1 MEKSQNR
8 LILFMPSMDGGGVE
22 KNIVIIGNYLSK
34 HVDDLVLIT
43 FDNKFNSFFSKK
55 IKIINA
61 QKKSKKKINKYY
73 KYFRCLI
80 ILTKEIFKNSHSSVF
95 SFQANIY
102 AIILSKILNF
112 KLIIRSNSS
121 PTGWTKNFIKNYL
134 FKKFFKSPIAIIVNS
149 INFKKEIDK
158 KFDINSTFIYNP
170 LNKKEI
176 INKSTEKINKSIY
189 KNKKSLKLISVA
201 RFTDQKDQM
210 TLLRAFEVINKKITC
225 ELLLIGYGVNKAKI
239 QNFISENK
247 LESKIK
253 ILNYQANPFKFI
265 KKSDMFILTSK
276 YEGLPN
282 VLLEALTLKKFI
294 ISTNCP
300 TGPKEIL
307 KNGKYGFLFNIQN
320 YKQLAKLILKY
331 SKNKKKYK
339 NKILFG
345 YNSLDRFD
353 LNTNCKKYY
362 NETLK
367 IL

>member
-1 MEKSQNR
+1 
-8 LILFMPSMDGGGVE
+8 MDGGGVE
-22 KNIVIIGNYLSK
+22 KNIIIIGNYLSK
-34 HVDDLVLIT
+34 HVNDLALIT
-43 FDNKFNSFFSKK
+43 FDNKFNRFFSKK

-73 KYFRCLI
+73 KYYRCLI

-102 AIILSKILNF
+102 SVILSKILNF

-170 LNKKEI
+170 LNKKDI

-189 KNKKSLKLISVA
+189 KNKKSLKLISIG
-201 RFTDQKDQM
+201 RFTDQKDHM
-210 TLLRAFEVINKKITC
+210 TLLRAFKVINKKITC

-253 ILNYQANPFKFI
+253 ILNYQTNPFKFI

-282 VLLEALTLKKFI
+282 VLLEALLLNKFI
-294 ISTNCP
+294 ISSNCP

-307 KNGKYGFLFNIQN
+307 LNGKGGLLFKTGD
-320 YKQLAKLILKY
+320 YKELSKKIIYYL
-331 SKNKKKYK
+331 KNKKKAKKMLHYSK
-339 NKILFG
+339 KHL
-345 YNSLDRFD
+345 YRFD
-353 LNTNCKKYY
+353 YYLNLNKYY
-362 NETLK
+362 KLINS
-367 IL
+367 ILT